1 MKISRILII
10 LTIAVTLMACS
21 LTINV
26 PSVET
31 GVTQTFKID
40 EALGSGSETASVNI
54 EMGAGT
60 LDLTGGTEKLVEGE
74 VIYNVKSWK
83 PTVTRAG
90 NSISIKQENTS
101 TVGIPDGTIK
111 NMWTIQLGSIPMDL
125 SLSTGAYEGTL
136 DLSGLSITSL
146 SIRDGASKS
155 MVWFDTPNPVDMSIL
170 SYKTGASQV
179 SLKGLGNANVDQISF
194 DGGVGSYELD
204 FTGDLSKDVN
214 VTIKSGMS
222 DIKLVF
228 PTDCR
233 ANVIINGGLSNVDIN
248 GTWSVTNNSYSFG
261 TTGPVVNVIIEMAVG
276 NLQLVQQ

>member
-1 MKISRILII
+1 MKITRILII
-10 LTIAVTLMACS
+10 LAVAITLMACS

-31 GVTQTFKID
+31 GVTQTFEID
-40 EALGSGSETASVNI
+40 EPLESGSDTASVNI

-60 LDLTGGTEKLVEGE
+60 LDLSGGTEKLIQGE

-83 PTVTRAG
+83 PTLTRAG
-90 NSISIKQENTS
+90 NSITIKQENTT

-111 NMWTIQLGSIPMDL
+111 NKWTVQLGSIPMDL
-125 SLSTGAYEGTL
+125 SLSTGAYEGNL
-136 DLSGLSITSL
+136 NLSGLSITSL

-155 MVWFDTPNPVDMSIL
+155 TIQFDTPNPVEMSIL

-179 SLKGLGNANVDQISF
+179 SLKGLGNANVDQVSF

-204 FTGDLSKDVN
+204 FTGDLTKDVN

-222 DIKLVF
+222 DIKLIF
-228 PTDCR
+228 PTGCR
-233 ANVIINGGLSNVDIN
+233 ANVVINGGLSNVDIN

-261 TTGPVVNVIIEMAVG
+261 TTGPVVNVIIDMAVG
-276 NLQLVQQ
+276 NLQLIQQ

>member
-1 MKISRILII
+1 MKVTRILII
-10 LTIAVTLMACS
+10 LAIAVTLMACS
-21 LTINV
+21 LTINL

-31 GVTQTFKID
+31 GVTQTFEIN
-40 EALGSGSETASVNI
+40 EPLESGLETASVNI

-60 LDLTGGTEKLVEGE
+60 LDLSGGTESLVEGE

-83 PTVTRAG
+83 PTVTRVG
-90 NSISIKQENTS
+90 NSVTIKQENTS

-111 NMWTIQLGSIPMDL
+111 NKWNILLGSVPMDL

-155 MVWFDTPNPVDMSIL
+155 SVHFDTPNPVEMSIL
-170 SYKTGASQV
+170 RYTTGASEV
-179 SLKGLGNANVDQISF
+179 SLKGLGNANVDQVSF

-204 FTGDLSKDVN
+204 FTGALTKDLN

-228 PTDCR
+228 PTGCR
-233 ANVIINGGLSNVDIN
+233 ANVTINGGLSNVDIN
-248 GTWSVTNNSYSFG
+248 GTWTVTNNSYSFG
-261 TTGPVVNVIIEMAVG
+261 TTGPVVNVTIDMAVG

>member
-40 EALGSGSETASVNI
+40 EALDSGSETASVNI

-155 MVWFDTPNPVDMSIL
+155 TVRFDTPNPVDMSIL

>member
-26 PSVET
+26 HSVET

-40 EALGSGSETASVNI
+40 EALDSGSETASVNI

-155 MVWFDTPNPVDMSIL
+155 TVRFDTPNPVDMSIL

>member
-1 MKISRILII
+1 MKITRILII
-10 LTIAVTLMACS
+10 LAIAITLMACS

-31 GVTQTFKID
+31 GVTQTFEIN
-40 EALGSGSETASVNI
+40 EALESGSETASVNI

-60 LDLTGGTEKLVEGE
+60 LDLSAGTEKLVEGE

-83 PTVTRAG
+83 PTLTRSG
-90 NSISIKQENTS
+90 NSITIKQENSS
-101 TVGIPDGTIK
+101 TIGIPDGTIK
-111 NMWTIQLGSIPMDL
+111 NKWNIQLGSVPMDL
-125 SLSTGAYEGTL
+125 SLSTGAYEGYL

-155 MVWFDTPNPVDMSIL
+155 SIRFDTLNPVEMSIL
-170 SYKTGASQV
+170 SYKTGASEV
-179 SLKGLGNANVDQISF
+179 TLKGLGNANVDQVSF

-204 FTGDLSKDVN
+204 FTGDLSKDLN

-228 PTDCR
+228 PTNCR
-233 ANVIINGGLSNVDIN
+233 TNVIINGGLSNIDIN
-248 GTWSVTNNSYSFG
+248 GTWTVTNNSYSFG
-261 TTGPVVNVIIEMAVG
+261 TTGPLVNVIIDMAVG
-276 NLQLVQQ
+276 NLQLIQQ

>member
-1 MKISRILII
+1 
-10 LTIAVTLMACS
+10 
-21 LTINV
+21 
-26 PSVET
+26 
-31 GVTQTFKID
+31 
-40 EALGSGSETASVNI
+40 
-54 EMGAGT
+54 
-60 LDLTGGTEKLVEGE
+60 
-74 VIYNVKSWK
+74 
-83 PTVTRAG
+83 
-90 NSISIKQENTS
+90 
-101 TVGIPDGTIK
+101 
-111 NMWTIQLGSIPMDL
+111 MWTIQLGSIPMDL

-155 MVWFDTPNPVDMSIL
+155 TVRFDTPNPVDMSIL

>member
-155 MVWFDTPNPVDMSIL
+155 TVRFDTPNPVDMSIL

>member
-40 EALGSGSETASVNI
+40 EALDSGSETASVNI

-155 MVWFDTPNPVDMSIL
+155 TVRFDTPNPVDMSIL

-179 SLKGLGNANVDQISF
+179 SLKELGNANVDQISF